1 MSKLIRVVVILF
13 WGIVGYSLCLDSEEF
28 PTFLEEELD
37 TPNDV
42 EEDHNELNFPTL
54 YSSEYKNSET
64 EHFNGNIQNNRNTVS
79 SYEQSI
85 SPCETRSKNGIYRGS
100 KYKKSSSTSQY
111 KPVYVRG
118 YYRRDGTY
126 VRSHYRSRASRRR

>member
-13 WGIVGYSLCLDSEEF
+13 LGIAGYSLCLDSEEF
-28 PTFLEEELD
+28 PIFSEEALD

-42 EEDHNELNFPTL
+42 EEDHNELNFSTL

-64 EHFNGNIQNNRNTVS
+64 EHFNGNIQNNRNTVN

-85 SPCETRSKNGIYRGS
+85 SPYETGSKNGIYQGS
-100 KYKKSSSTSQY
+100 KYKKSSPTSQY

-126 VRSHYRSRASRRR
+126 VRSHYRSRPSRRR